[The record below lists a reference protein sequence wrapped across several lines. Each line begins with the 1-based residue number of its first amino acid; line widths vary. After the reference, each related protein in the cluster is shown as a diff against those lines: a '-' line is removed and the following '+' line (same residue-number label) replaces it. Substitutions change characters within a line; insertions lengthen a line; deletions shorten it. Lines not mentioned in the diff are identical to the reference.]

1 MKRGVLTDKDG
12 CGLLLSGG
20 SSMLSIGG
28 AWLCRRARPQLGGG
42 SWACDRS
49 ARVKVVKNSIISTAS
64 LAGSA
69 RARDDSRH
77 INLTSSGPA
86 QTSVRME
93 ERA

>member
-1 MKRGVLTDKDG
+1 MVVVYYCPAAACWQLLAPIGV
-12 CGLLLSGG
+12 
-20 SSMLSIGG
+20 
-28 AWLCRRARPQLGGG
+28 RARARAPS
-42 SWACDRS
+42 SWAVCATAAH

-77 INLTSSGPA
+77 IYLTSSGPA

>member
-1 MKRGVLTDKDG
+1 MQARTPAAW
-12 CGLLLSGG
+12 GG
-20 SSMLSIGG
+20 SS
-28 AWLCRRARPQLGGG
+28 AR
-42 SWACDRS
+42 DRS

-77 INLTSSGPA
+77 IYLRSSGPA